1 MPQPLR
7 LATLV
12 PFGLLAALALS
23 CARPAILEDEARSP
37 VLLDELG
44 QHRHPITTSSPRAQ
58 QYFDQGLALT
68 YGFNHEA
75 AVDSFEEAAR
85 LDPACAMCFWGT
97 ALALG
102 PNINAPMGPEAG
114 RRAHSA
120 VQRALEL
127 VPGASA
133 TEGEYIRALAARYSA
148 EPSEDRSSLDR
159 AYAEAMRELHER
171 HPNDNDA
178 ATLYAEALMD
188 LMPWNYWENADEP
201 RPETKTVLA
210 LLEGVLEREPEHL
223 GANHYLIHAVE
234 EYHPQRAEEA
244 ADRLAPLAEDAGHLV
259 HMPSH
264 IYWRVGRYQD
274 ALEINER
281 AAAADEEFF
290 AVCSPGAFYRAAY
303 YPHNIHFLWAA
314 AATEG
319 RSQIALTSARKLAAK
334 TAPAVAEFAFMQEFM
349 AIPIFTLA
357 RFGKWDAILGEPQPD
372 TVHVYLSAVWHYAR
386 GLARVRTGDLAA
398 AEAELAELR
407 AGAAL
412 PESEALILAGG
423 TASARALLGI
433 ATAHLQGE
441 LAAASERHDEAVS
454 ALEDAVAQQDAL
466 VYMEPPPFYFPVRQ
480 ALGAVL
486 LEKGRVAEAAT
497 TYRRDLELYPSNGWS
512 RFGLAT
518 SLRALGDPAADDA
531 EAAFLS
537 AWARADVELQ
547 ASRF

>member
-1 MPQPLR
+1 MP
-7 LATLV
+7 LA
-12 PFGLLAALALS
+12 LLAALAS
-23 CARPAILEDEARSP
+23 NCARPASIEEAGKSP
-37 VLLDELG
+37 VLLDQLG
-44 QHRHPITTSSPRAQ
+44 QHRHPVTTSSPRAQ

-75 AVDSFEEAAR
+75 AVDSFEEATR
-85 LDPACAMCFWGT
+85 LDPACAMCFWGV

-102 PNINAPMGPEAG
+102 PNINAPMGPEAA

-120 VQRALEL
+120 VGRAVEL
-127 VPGASA
+127 ASGASA
-133 TEGEYIRALAARYSA
+133 TEQETIQALATRYSA
-148 EPSEDRSSLDR
+148 EPPEDRSALDR
-159 AYAEAMRELHER
+159 AYADAMRELHER
-171 HPNDNDA
+171 HPNDNDI

-188 LMPWNYWENADEP
+188 LMPWNYWTSADEP
-201 RPETKTVLA
+201 RAETKTVLA

-234 EYHPQRAEEA
+234 EYHPRRAEAA

-264 IYWRVGRYQD
+264 IYWRVGRYND

-319 RSQIALTSARKLAAK
+319 RSQIALTAARKLAAK
-334 TAPAVAEFAFMQEFM
+334 TAPNVSAFEFMQEFM

-357 RFGKWDAILGEPQPD
+357 RFGKWDAILGEPRPD
-372 TVHVYLSAVWHYAR
+372 AGHVYLSGVWHYAR
-386 GLARVRTGDLAA
+386 GLARVRTGDLPAA
-398 AEAELAELR
+398 QAELEELR
-407 AGAAL
+407 TRAAQ

-423 TASARALLGI
+423 TASSRTLLGI
-433 ATAHLQGE
+433 AAAHLQGE
-441 LAAASERHDEAVS
+441 LAAASGHHGEAVS

-486 LEKGRVAEAAT
+486 LDDGQLTKAAA
-497 TYRRDLELYPSNGWS
+497 TYRRDLELVPSNGWS

-531 EAAFLS
+531 DAAFRS